1 MKKIIVLISFFMLGI
16 VPVFADT
23 MVVQAVTDIS
33 TANPE
38 QEVKVRVLRNCTLA
52 DMPLKIG
59 DVLEGKM
66 IATDPKRLKRDATFT
81 FYPLSCIDL
90 NGKVTRFSMLY
101 YGKFSAKF
109 ELDVGKVAESAVV
122 SVANH
127 FVKGIGTGFYAVQGA
142 VKNKDGNPIKSAVVN
157 VYENSILS
165 YANKG
170 EELTIPKDSVFGL
183 KFSECENEPL
193 SEEEKEELQNIQEQ
207 QKKK

>member
-1 MKKIIVLISFFMLGI
+1 MKKIIVFISLFVLGFM
-16 VPVFADT
+16 PVFADT
-23 MVVQAVTDIS
+23 MVVQAVTDI
-33 TANPE
+33 TTTNPT
-38 QEVKVRVLRNCTLA
+38 QEIKVRVLRNCTLA
-52 DMPLKIG
+52 DVSLKVG
-59 DVLEGKM
+59 DILEGKM

-81 FYPLSCIDL
+81 FYPLSCTDL
-90 NGKVTRFSMLY
+90 EGNVTRFPVLY

-142 VKNKDGNPIKSAVVN
+142 VKNKDGNPIKSAAVN
-157 VYENSILS
+157 VYENSIFS

-193 SEEEKEELQNIQEQ
+193 SDVEKEELKAIQEQ

>member
-1 MKKIIVLISFFMLGI
+1 MKKITALIIFFMLGI

-23 MVVQAVTDIS
+23 MVVQAVTDI
-33 TANPE
+33 TTTNPT
-38 QEVKVRVLRNCTLA
+38 QEIKVRVLRNCYLA
-52 DMPLKIG
+52 DVSLQIG

-66 IATDPKRLKRDATFT
+66 IVTDPKRLKRNATFT
-81 FYPLSCIDL
+81 FYPLSCTDL
-90 NGKVTRFSMLY
+90 KGNIVRFPVLY
-101 YGKFSAKF
+101 QGKFSAKF
-109 ELDVGKVAESAVV
+109 ELDVGKLAESAVV

-157 VYENSILS
+157 VYENSIFS

-183 KFSECENEPL
+183 KFSECDNEPL
-193 SEEEKEELQNIQEQ
+193 NDEEKEELKAIQEQ
-207 QKKK
+207 QNKK